1 MTRIHANTVVVKPT
15 NNIYTA
21 LLGVGVVLELIAI
34 VIVFVQYSSQFGK
47 PLFGQ

>member
-1 MTRIHANTVVVKPT
+1 MTRIQSNTVVVKPT

-34 VIVFVQYSSQFGK
+34 VIVFVQYNSQFGK
-47 PLFGQ
+47 LLISQ